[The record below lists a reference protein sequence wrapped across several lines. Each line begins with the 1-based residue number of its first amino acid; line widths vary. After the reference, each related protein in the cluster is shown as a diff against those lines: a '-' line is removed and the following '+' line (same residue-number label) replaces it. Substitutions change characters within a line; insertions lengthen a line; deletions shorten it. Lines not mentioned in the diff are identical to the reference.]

1 MIVKR
6 EAKNETIKY
15 LNSLKEKHSKLD
27 NINFSDLECQSY
39 FYDER
44 LSPKEVQLLFSLRTR
59 MFDCK
64 ANFKNQYQNDLWCKL
79 CDIFVDCQS
88 HLMQC
93 PILKGCI
100 PELRSNQE
108 IKYEDIFLGIEF
120 QVKAIKLIAKVIECR
135 ELLLS
140 NRNKSSR
147 Q

>member
-59 MFDCK
+59 IRHGRRFK
-64 ANFKNQYQNDLWCKL
+64 VEGSNLQLFHPSANLQ
-79 CDIFVDCQS
+79 
-88 HLMQC
+88 
-93 PILKGCI
+93 
-100 PELRSNQE
+100 
-108 IKYEDIFLGIEF
+108 
-120 QVKAIKLIAKVIECR
+120 
-135 ELLLS
+135 
-140 NRNKSSR
+140 KSSFLKVGDF
-147 Q
+147 